1 MKLGRS
7 MGSPSRWRG
16 HAGRIDVFSHGRSR
30 ALARTNDC
38 RSLVRVKFVTEA
50 GTIHG
55 SAEMLKPVSRDRQ
68 PFRFGARKGGNER
81 KPRAVNLFAIAVNEE
96 NAAGGRVVTAP
107 TMVLLG

>member
-1 MKLGRS
+1 MQAELK
-7 MGSPSRWRG
+7 M
-16 HAGRIDVFSHGRSR
+16 FSLTGGLVLLRELMH
-30 ALARTNDC
+30 C
-38 RSLVRVKFVTEA
+38 RFVVRVKFVTEA

-68 PFRFGARKGGNER
+68 PFRFVALKGGNER
-81 KPRAVNLFAIAVNEE
+81 KLRAVDLFAIAVNEE